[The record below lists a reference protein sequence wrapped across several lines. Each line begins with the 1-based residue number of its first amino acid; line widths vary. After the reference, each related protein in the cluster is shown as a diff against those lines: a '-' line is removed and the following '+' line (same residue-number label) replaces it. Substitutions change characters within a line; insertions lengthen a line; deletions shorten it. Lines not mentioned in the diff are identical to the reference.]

1 MGLITCH
8 IATIPAREQSL
19 RQVLNAIIPQ
29 ADKVYVSLNGYQVYP
44 DWLRTKHNVEC
55 ETLDNSLTDAAK
67 WLHVNDNIGLCVVLD
82 DDLIVTNNFV
92 AYLSDGLRRHGGVV
106 SLHGKTYAN
115 RPIAHYRRNF
125 TGNYRCLGNVPNDV
139 RVDVIGTGCTVFSN
153 VQVKLDNSVYEYPD
167 MADVLFSRHCVLNN
181 VPMTVLKHKAGQYL
195 RYIPQV
201 DTIWRRTTND
211 RIQTEIINSFLK

>member
-55 ETLDNSLTDAAK
+55 EILDNSLTDAAK
-67 WLHVNDNIGLCVVLD
+67 WRHVNDESGICVILD
-82 DDLIVTNNFV
+82 DDLIVAHNFV
-92 AYLSDGLRRHGGVV
+92 NYMISGLEKYGGAV
-106 SLHGKTYAN
+106 SLHGKTYDN

-125 TGNYRCLGNVPNDV
+125 TGNYRCLGNVVNDV
-139 RVDVIGTGCTVFSN
+139 RVDVMGTGCTAFSN

-167 MADVLFSRHCVLNN
+167 MADVLFSRFMVNN
-181 VPMTVLKHKAGQYL
+181 NLPMTVLKHKAGQYL
-195 RYIPQV
+195 RYIPQT

-211 RIQTEIINSFLK
+211 RIQTEILNSFIK

>member
-1 MGLITCH
+1 MITVH

-19 RQVLNAIIPQ
+19 KQVLNAIIPQ
-29 ADKVYVSLNGYQVYP
+29 VDKTYVSLNGYLDIP
-44 DWLRTKHNVEC
+44 DWLRNLRNVEY
-55 ETLDNSLTDAAK
+55 EILDNSLTDGAK

-125 TGNYRCLGNVPNDV
+125 TGNYRCLGNVVNDV
-139 RVDVIGTGCTVFSN
+139 RVDVIGTGCMVFSN
-153 VQVKLDNSVYEYPD
+153 VQVKLDNSVYEHPD
-167 MADVLFSRHCVLNN
+167 MADVLFSRFCTYNN
-181 VPMTVLKHKAGQYL
+181 IPMTVLKHKSGQYL

-201 DTIWRRTTND
+201 DTIWRRTTDD
-211 RIQTEIINSFLK
+211 RIQTDLCNSFLK